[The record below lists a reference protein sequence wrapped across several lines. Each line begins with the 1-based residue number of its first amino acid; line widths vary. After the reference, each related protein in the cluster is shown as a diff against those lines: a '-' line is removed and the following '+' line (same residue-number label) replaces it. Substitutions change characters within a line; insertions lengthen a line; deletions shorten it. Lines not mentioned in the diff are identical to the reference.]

1 MTTLTATPSPA
12 APGTPVH
19 MTGTKAW
26 ASAIVS
32 GLLAFLS
39 AIATALGGAETGF
52 DSITAGQ
59 WVTAVTAGIAAAA
72 ASGGI
77 TFAVPNRPK

>member
-1 MTTLTATPSPA
+1 MTTPTTSSTTPPTA
-12 APGTPVH
+12 PVQ
-19 MTGTKAW
+19 MTATKAW
-26 ASAIVS
+26 VAGAVS

-39 AIATALGGAETGF
+39 SLATALGGAETGF

-59 WVTAVTAGIAAAA
+59 WLTAVIAGLTAFLTALGF
-72 ASGGI
+72 